1 MRSYRF
7 ISLIVTLLISIV
19 QLSAQTVDVTGTV
32 YDETGK
38 PLSLCAIHTSES
50 RSTFSD
56 SLGRYSI
63 PVSENKDVEIRFEY
77 LCYKDVVLHHSPN
90 GENPLKTDVRME
102 LDPTI
107 RIIELDKRPEICSN
121 CGSKVLPIVYG
132 YPTEDDIRLQRE
144 GKILLGG
151 SAIGSANYGCV
162 SCQQTY
168 HVKESESL
176 LVVIDGIVN
185 PESVKNQPL
194 ELLLR
199 SFPFISEE
207 EVESLEV
214 AYLKDE
220 DFSGISCYGPH
231 NDILLITTPK
241 ESDIHDFTLNGKSVH
256 KRKGIKLGFLLDEK
270 LLKQQIKKEWRINP
284 NRIESLVVDGREIR
298 ITTK

>member
-1 MRSYRF
+1 MKSYHF
-7 ISLIVTLLISIV
+7 ISVIEALLLCII

-38 PLSLCAIHTSES
+38 PLYLCAIYTSES

-56 SLGRYSI
+56 SLGHYSI
-63 PVSENKDVEIRFEY
+63 PVSENKNVEIHFEY
-77 LCYKDVVLHHSPN
+77 LCYKDVVLLYSPD
-90 GENPLKTDVRME
+90 GENPLKTDIRME

-107 RIIELDKRPEICSN
+107 RIIELDKRPEKCNN

-144 GKILLGG
+144 GKIILGG
-151 SAIGSANYGCV
+151 SAISSANYGCV

-185 PESVKNQPL
+185 PVSVKNQPL

-199 SFPFISEE
+199 SFPFLSEE
-207 EVESLEV
+207 DMESLEV
-214 AYLKDE
+214 AYMKYE
-220 DFSGISCYGPH
+220 DYSGISCYGPH

-256 KRKGIKLGFLLDEK
+256 KRKGTGVS
-270 LLKQQIKKEWRINP
+270 R
-284 NRIESLVVDGREIR
+284 R
-298 ITTK
+298 